1 MAGKPK
7 APLDVAYDR
16 LGEKLPDSVER
27 FMTRMRKPGARWLR
41 IPLGVLCTLASFLWF
56 LPVLGIWMLP
66 LGLLFLAQ
74 DIPFLRR
81 PVGKALLWALDR
93 WDAAAERYRRWRARR
108 RR

>member
-1 MAGKPK
+1 MPGRTT

-16 LGEKLPDSVER
+16 LGQKLPNGVER
-27 FMTRMRKPGARWLR
+27 FMRRMRKPGARWLR
-41 IPLGVLCTLASFLWF
+41 IPLGVLFTLASFLWF

-81 PVGKALLWALDR
+81 PVGRVLLWALDR
-93 WDAAAERYRRWRARR
+93 WEAAAARYRRWRANRQR
-108 RR
+108 